1 MILVIHNVEILF
13 SFRLNAFLQEPTTLT
28 THHRKRKRMMLC
40 SQTVNMFTTGRWRQR
55 FLRSQMTPPVWPT
68 PTSPTKMLSRTTT
81 QASLVPCSSASLV
94 SSKLWICL
102 QFCLIG
108 GKAQNVNCCCLELN
122 WWIIFDLSFPLS
134 YILSL
139 SRQSGWAGGADWRPP
154 GVCVPLWGFWWE
166 REHVQ
171 SKWPRHRQP
180 CKIYHQRIH
189 KGIATWLVSHLDS
202 KSNCQL
208 VDQVS

>member
-108 GKAQNVNCCCLELN
+108 GKAQNVNCCCLELVN
-122 WWIIFDLSFPLS
+122 YFWPLFPSLLYSLSFQAVWMSRGSRLAS
-134 YILSL
+134 TRSL
-139 SRQSGWAGGADWRPP
+139 CSS
-154 GVCVPLWGFWWE
+154 LGFLM
-166 REHVQ
+166 RKRARTKQV
-171 SKWPRHRQP
+171 
-180 CKIYHQRIH
+180 
-189 KGIATWLVSHLDS
+189 ATPSTTM
-202 KSNCQL
+202 
-208 VDQVS
+208 